1 MRDRRERQI
10 AIGNPKVDIWRWKYE
25 NICGGM
31 KLYFSGVNSNVG
43 YLEMGI

>member
-1 MRDRRERQI
+1 MRDRREWQI

-31 KLYFSGVNSNVG
+31 KLHVNSDVG